1 MAEDKQWEGLTVKLQ
16 NLTSTAAKAQ
26 RWAQT
31 LGITWT
37 GGIQEIPCP
46 FLLEMCIYIQ
56 NEQNLCSHGNSHTHL
71 FFFFY
76 GVYDAKLGICLRSLA
91 VKALSPNHW
100 AAREFPHAHLLTI
113 LDNLHHESDPHGIP

>member
-1 MAEDKQWEGLTVKLQ
+1 MGWVGWGDRAGRGKAEMAEDKQWEGLTVKLQ

-71 FFFFY
+71 FFFM
-76 GVYDAKLGICLRSLA
+76 VSMLQSL
-91 VKALSPNHW
+91 VLVSGPW
-100 AAREFPHAHLLTI
+100 R
-113 LDNLHHESDPHGIP
+113 